1 MGSREWQNIKA
12 SISGI
17 RDGVNQIT
25 KLTKEVNRISTIA
38 RNVHFSI
45 GSFNCKWGCLNDNEK
60 KEFRNESKNMT
71 IRRFLEDEHLDIL
84 ALQEYRISD
93 DLLFENNTTPRHF
106 DILVPGWDICAFSK
120 AKRRGMD
127 FSFEK
132 TEEYDTEARYS
143 YVDNGYAIMWNR
155 EKFEM
160 MTSEKWEQ
168 DIEKIRQKYNIA
180 RPPQILRLKYKM
192 GNSKGCEIRIINT
205 HLTYSGKEAKK
216 IYIKENFN
224 RHLQGFAYREKKKH
238 PEIKRKEELEK
249 CLNIYEEIAAKITSD
264 KLPSLHTILL
274 GDFNL
279 APNECNNMLE
289 KTIVTLPNYPDY
301 KNLELK
307 QEELTTLKRKLILS
321 DEVYFNKSY
330 DHFIIDPSLRT
341 DSTVIDTVYKYFE
354 SRNDI
359 HYLQFTDHIPIKL
372 EVTLP

>member
-1 MGSREWQNIKA
+1 VA
-12 SISGI
+12 YF
-17 RDGVNQIT
+17 T
-25 KLTKEVNRISTIA
+25 L
-38 RNVHFSI
+38 

-60 KEFRNESKNMT
+60 KEFRNESRNMT

-93 DLLFENNTTPRHF
+93 DLLIKNKTIPRDF
-106 DILVPGWDICAFSK
+106 DVLIPGWDICTFSK
-120 AKRRGMD
+120 AKRRGKD

-132 TEEYDTEARYS
+132 TEEYDTEVRYS

-160 MTSEKWEQ
+160 ITSDEDDWEKY
-168 DIEKIRQKYNIA
+168 IENIRSIYNIA

-205 HLTYSGKEAKK
+205 HLTYSGKEVKK
-216 IYIKENFN
+216 IYIKRKDFSPYWDM
-224 RHLQGFAYREKKKH
+224 HGLYYREKKN
-238 PEIKRKEELEK
+238 PQEIKRKEELEK
-249 CLNIYEEIAAKITSD
+249 CLNIYKKIAAKITNG

-279 APNECNNMLE
+279 SPHDCNNILE
-289 KTIVTLPNYPDY
+289 KTRITLPNYPDY

-307 QEELTTLKRKLILS
+307 QEELTTLKRKIVLS

-341 DSTVIDTVYKYFE
+341 NSMAIDTVYKYFGN
-354 SRNDI
+354 RNDI
-359 HYLQFTDHIPIKL
+359 HYLQFSDHIPIKL